1 METLFEVQDNTIDI
15 DTEMLVLDNEP
26 FNPYTQANYDPPEK
40 EYSLD
45 ADGHFIIYDIDE
57 EETPYSSNRTTFVH
71 TESDESK
78 LWLAQPANKVKK
90 TWYNQIV
97 KTELNVDPKFA
108 TDNACYEMESILPNI
123 ASNVIQATYLG
134 PMKDIPSKPTFHITP
149 GSLVQAQLPSG
160 LKVTVLIDTGCHKTI
175 LNRKFLQKNL
185 FHFKNFKK
193 VPLREDHKIKLA
205 NGLIIKTDGLIAM
218 PLIIQDYLFQF
229 LALVTTLSEDFDFVL
244 GLESLIQLES
254 VYSLGQNILQME
266 NRCIPLYPV
275 KDVIL
280 PPKAQIGI
288 VITGELPR
296 TFSSGF
302 AVVHVIPVTNT
313 YSVVTTETEFIN
325 QTTCF
330 NLTNTIN
337 KSRYFYHNIP
347 FGYLDTRSIGYYE
360 PLTATQMISSDHLI
374 FPSHMASISE
384 HSIDRLIHEEPAL
397 DNQDPYPWLDPQ
409 DPRRFQTD
417 RELLEQ
423 LIDLSD
429 SCLTPLEK
437 EQFYDL
443 LEQYKKAFSLRDEI
457 GLAHGM
463 QITLELTDTTP
474 FFIRPFSAKEDM
486 KGKID
491 KEMNKLCILGILRKE
506 LSGYSSPAMAIPR
519 KKSDIPRVVAD
530 FRYLNTILPQL
541 NMSFPLVRECIQSIG
556 ASQCEVMSVID
567 LRDAYHTLRLT
578 PNSQQYCGIT
588 PYYGSDTYLY
598 QRLPMGL
605 KVSPAI
611 WQAFINKVLGPI
623 PNRQRHIAIMD
634 DCLVH
639 SKFADHM
646 QDLINLFQSLMDHGL
661 KMSPKKCQFFRTSL
675 IYMGFKFLIDKGR
688 PSFTPMKDKCD
699 SIRNLEP
706 PKTVKDCRKF
716 CGMVNFLATFLKGLQ
731 KHLVPIYNLTKKNTT
746 FKWTSECQ
754 KSFDTIKNML
764 TQPPIL
770 RMPDTKGIF
779 RLMSDTSILATGAAL
794 YQFQDNNYYIVGY
807 NSKKL
812 PEAAK
817 NYSITELELFGLVI
831 NIHAFRQLLS
841 HVYFE
846 CFCDHSAITYIL
858 TSKKKIAT
866 RRIQKLI
873 EQLMQFNFS
882 IYYLPGSK
890 MHIADMLSRLAGKD
904 LDPPDKVIPISFN
917 AMQSSQPRRCSPRIK
932 KQAIQTPYP
941 AGKIDRILSS
951 YQPQVLLKRLP
962 EILNKDT
969 HISKIDTYLKA
980 DQPKPKDIVPK
991 PKIIYQ
997 SNSCN
1002 NNSFPSMQS
1011 PTGRLKQKKLSH
1023 SILPQDKLTLINPTI
1038 QIPNTL
1044 PPIEVP
1050 PPQTQNIETYRS
1062 PENFLYNK
1070 PLPVLKDSKELNVFS
1085 RHIPKQTEID
1095 EFLAV
1100 LKAKVTKEYKLP
1112 LLAQSIINAYP
1123 QSPAFRNIYQY
1134 ITTNTLPPNRRLQ
1147 RSIISNSDNY
1157 IVADGLLFKLQQVSR
1172 NKQMVHRCLL
1182 VIPEAFEHVVFHMY
1196 HDSLLGA
1203 HYGPLN
1209 TYYTIKDKYHIHNLL
1224 DKINKYVAS
1233 CEECQKQK
1241 VKTKKSRYFHPR
1253 IPLDY
1258 NPLAYISADI
1268 KYMPKG
1274 IYNYEFLLV
1283 IVCEVTGFVIAIPMV
1298 KHDAVTIAH
1307 ALLEKLIFIFG
1318 PPKTLIV
1325 DEDRALSAKVMHYI
1339 LDALK
1344 VNIKLVS
1351 PSNHGSL
1358 KTERYIQTINN
1369 LITRQLTGKG
1379 REWPLYVMS
1388 TCYAMNTFVSPSTG
1402 FSPYEL
1408 VFLRKPPDI
1417 LNLYFEPLQT
1427 IAKGYEDY
1435 CLKMKHRLE
1444 HVGNVILE
1452 LKTFQQE
1459 RQAQLAH
1466 NLPTPPETFQEG
1478 QLVYLLAPSA
1488 ATLRTKTM
1496 KCRADFVGPLVV
1508 NKALDP
1514 THYILNDLQGRV
1526 LIGVFHI
1533 NRLKK
1538 ATVRTPSGAVSTYQQ
1553 LHDSFTHITQQEAN
1567 AATPAPDIAP
1577 AAALQS
1583 TYPLSY
1589 RHNTGCGFPDSP
1601 CECILDTIPFN

>member
-1 METLFEVQDNTIDI
+1 
-15 DTEMLVLDNEP
+15 
-26 FNPYTQANYDPPEK
+26 
-40 EYSLD
+40 
-45 ADGHFIIYDIDE
+45 
-57 EETPYSSNRTTFVH
+57 
-71 TESDESK
+71 
-78 LWLAQPANKVKK
+78 
-90 TWYNQIV
+90 
-97 KTELNVDPKFA
+97 
-108 TDNACYEMESILPNI
+108 
-123 ASNVIQATYLG
+123 
-134 PMKDIPSKPTFHITP
+134 
-149 GSLVQAQLPSG
+149 
-160 LKVTVLIDTGCHKTI
+160 
-175 LNRKFLQKNL
+175 
-185 FHFKNFKK
+185 
-193 VPLREDHKIKLA
+193 
-205 NGLIIKTDGLIAM
+205 
-218 PLIIQDYLFQF
+218 
-229 LALVTTLSEDFDFVL
+229 
-244 GLESLIQLES
+244 
-254 VYSLGQNILQME
+254 
-266 NRCIPLYPV
+266 
-275 KDVIL
+275 
-280 PPKAQIGI
+280 
-288 VITGELPR
+288 
-296 TFSSGF
+296 
-302 AVVHVIPVTNT
+302 
-313 YSVVTTETEFIN
+313 
-325 QTTCF
+325 
-330 NLTNTIN
+330 
-337 KSRYFYHNIP
+337 
-347 FGYLDTRSIGYYE
+347 
-360 PLTATQMISSDHLI
+360 MISSDHLI

-409 DPRRFQTD
+409 DPRSFQTD

-443 LEQYKKAFSLRDEI
+443 LEKYKKAFSLHDEI

-530 FRYLNTILPQL
+530 FRYLNTRLPQL

-639 SKFADHM
+639 SKFVDHM
-646 QDLINLFQSLMDHGL
+646 QDLTNLFQSLMDHGL
-661 KMSPKKCQFFRTSL
+661 KISPKKCQFFRTSL

-688 PSFTPMKDKCD
+688 PSSTPMKDKCD

-716 CGMVNFLATFLKGLQ
+716 CGMVNFLATFLKDLQ

-882 IYYLPGSK
+882 IYYLPGTK

-904 LDPPDKVIPISFN
+904 LDPPDKVIRISFN

-932 KQAIQTPYP
+932 KQAIQTPSP
-941 AGKIDRILSS
+941 AGKVDRILSS

-962 EILNKDT
+962 EVLIKDT

-980 DQPKPKDIVPK
+980 DEPEPKDIVPK

-1011 PTGRLKQKKLSH
+1011 PTGRFNQKKLSH

-1062 PENFLYNK
+1062 QENFLYNK

-1134 ITTNTLPPNRRLQ
+1134 ITTNTFPSNRRLQ

-1157 IVADGLLFKLQQVSR
+1157 IVADGLLFKLQQVTR
-1172 NKQMVHRCLL
+1172 NKQMVHRC
-1182 VIPEAFEHVVFHMY
+1182 
-1196 HDSLLGA
+1196 
-1203 HYGPLN
+1203 
-1209 TYYTIKDKYHIHNLL
+1209 
-1224 DKINKYVAS
+1224 
-1233 CEECQKQK
+1233 
-1241 VKTKKSRYFHPR
+1241 
-1253 IPLDY
+1253 
-1258 NPLAYISADI
+1258 
-1268 KYMPKG
+1268 
-1274 IYNYEFLLV
+1274 
-1283 IVCEVTGFVIAIPMV
+1283 
-1298 KHDAVTIAH
+1298 
-1307 ALLEKLIFIFG
+1307 
-1318 PPKTLIV
+1318 
-1325 DEDRALSAKVMHYI
+1325 
-1339 LDALK
+1339 
-1344 VNIKLVS
+1344 
-1351 PSNHGSL
+1351 
-1358 KTERYIQTINN
+1358 
-1369 LITRQLTGKG
+1369 
-1379 REWPLYVMS
+1379 
-1388 TCYAMNTFVSPSTG
+1388 
-1402 FSPYEL
+1402 
-1408 VFLRKPPDI
+1408 
-1417 LNLYFEPLQT
+1417 
-1427 IAKGYEDY
+1427 
-1435 CLKMKHRLE
+1435 
-1444 HVGNVILE
+1444 
-1452 LKTFQQE
+1452 
-1459 RQAQLAH
+1459 
-1466 NLPTPPETFQEG
+1466 
-1478 QLVYLLAPSA
+1478 
-1488 ATLRTKTM
+1488 
-1496 KCRADFVGPLVV
+1496 
-1508 NKALDP
+1508 
-1514 THYILNDLQGRV
+1514 
-1526 LIGVFHI
+1526 
-1533 NRLKK
+1533 
-1538 ATVRTPSGAVSTYQQ
+1538 
-1553 LHDSFTHITQQEAN
+1553 
-1567 AATPAPDIAP
+1567 
-1577 AAALQS
+1577 
-1583 TYPLSY
+1583 
-1589 RHNTGCGFPDSP
+1589 
-1601 CECILDTIPFN
+1601 

>member
-1 METLFEVQDNTIDI
+1 M
-15 DTEMLVLDNEP
+15 
-26 FNPYTQANYDPPEK
+26 
-40 EYSLD
+40 
-45 ADGHFIIYDIDE
+45 
-57 EETPYSSNRTTFVH
+57 
-71 TESDESK
+71 
-78 LWLAQPANKVKK
+78 
-90 TWYNQIV
+90 
-97 KTELNVDPKFA
+97 
-108 TDNACYEMESILPNI
+108 
-123 ASNVIQATYLG
+123 
-134 PMKDIPSKPTFHITP
+134 
-149 GSLVQAQLPSG
+149 
-160 LKVTVLIDTGCHKTI
+160 
-175 LNRKFLQKNL
+175 
-185 FHFKNFKK
+185 
-193 VPLREDHKIKLA
+193 
-205 NGLIIKTDGLIAM
+205 
-218 PLIIQDYLFQF
+218 
-229 LALVTTLSEDFDFVL
+229 
-244 GLESLIQLES
+244 
-254 VYSLGQNILQME
+254 
-266 NRCIPLYPV
+266 
-275 KDVIL
+275 
-280 PPKAQIGI
+280 
-288 VITGELPR
+288 
-296 TFSSGF
+296 
-302 AVVHVIPVTNT
+302 VHVIPVTDT

-330 NLTNTIN
+330 TLTNTIN

-347 FGYLDTRSIGYYE
+347 FGYLDTRSMWYYE

-443 LEQYKKAFSLRDEI
+443 LEKYKKAFSLRDEI

-530 FRYLNTILPQL
+530 FRYLNTRLPQL
-541 NMSFPLVRECIQSIG
+541 NMSFPLVSECFQSIG

-646 QDLINLFQSLMDHGL
+646 QDLTNLFQSLMDHGL
-661 KMSPKKCQFFRTSL
+661 KISPKKCQFFRTSL

-716 CGMVNFLATFLKGLQ
+716 CGMVNFLATFLKDLQ

-746 FKWTSECQ
+746 FKWTFECQ

-817 NYSITELELFGLVI
+817 NYSVTELELFGLVI

-846 CFCDHSAITYIL
+846 CFCDHSAITYIF

-932 KQAIQTPYP
+932 KQAIQTSYP
-941 AGKIDRILSS
+941 AGKIDRTLST

-962 EILNKDT
+962 EVLNKDT

-980 DQPKPKDIVPK
+980 DQPKTKDIVPK

-1100 LKAKVTKEYKLP
+1100 LKAKVTKEYK
-1112 LLAQSIINAYP
+1112 
-1123 QSPAFRNIYQY
+1123 
-1134 ITTNTLPPNRRLQ
+1134 
-1147 RSIISNSDNY
+1147 
-1157 IVADGLLFKLQQVSR
+1157 
-1172 NKQMVHRCLL
+1172 
-1182 VIPEAFEHVVFHMY
+1182 
-1196 HDSLLGA
+1196 
-1203 HYGPLN
+1203 
-1209 TYYTIKDKYHIHNLL
+1209 
-1224 DKINKYVAS
+1224 
-1233 CEECQKQK
+1233 
-1241 VKTKKSRYFHPR
+1241 
-1253 IPLDY
+1253 
-1258 NPLAYISADI
+1258 
-1268 KYMPKG
+1268 
-1274 IYNYEFLLV
+1274 
-1283 IVCEVTGFVIAIPMV
+1283 
-1298 KHDAVTIAH
+1298 
-1307 ALLEKLIFIFG
+1307 
-1318 PPKTLIV
+1318 
-1325 DEDRALSAKVMHYI
+1325 
-1339 LDALK
+1339 
-1344 VNIKLVS
+1344 
-1351 PSNHGSL
+1351 
-1358 KTERYIQTINN
+1358 
-1369 LITRQLTGKG
+1369 
-1379 REWPLYVMS
+1379 
-1388 TCYAMNTFVSPSTG
+1388 
-1402 FSPYEL
+1402 
-1408 VFLRKPPDI
+1408 
-1417 LNLYFEPLQT
+1417 
-1427 IAKGYEDY
+1427 
-1435 CLKMKHRLE
+1435 
-1444 HVGNVILE
+1444 
-1452 LKTFQQE
+1452 
-1459 RQAQLAH
+1459 
-1466 NLPTPPETFQEG
+1466 
-1478 QLVYLLAPSA
+1478 
-1488 ATLRTKTM
+1488 
-1496 KCRADFVGPLVV
+1496 
-1508 NKALDP
+1508 
-1514 THYILNDLQGRV
+1514 
-1526 LIGVFHI
+1526 
-1533 NRLKK
+1533 
-1538 ATVRTPSGAVSTYQQ
+1538 
-1553 LHDSFTHITQQEAN
+1553 
-1567 AATPAPDIAP
+1567 
-1577 AAALQS
+1577 
-1583 TYPLSY
+1583 
-1589 RHNTGCGFPDSP
+1589 
-1601 CECILDTIPFN
+1601 

>member
-1 METLFEVQDNTIDI
+1 
-15 DTEMLVLDNEP
+15 
-26 FNPYTQANYDPPEK
+26 
-40 EYSLD
+40 
-45 ADGHFIIYDIDE
+45 
-57 EETPYSSNRTTFVH
+57 
-71 TESDESK
+71 
-78 LWLAQPANKVKK
+78 
-90 TWYNQIV
+90 
-97 KTELNVDPKFA
+97 
-108 TDNACYEMESILPNI
+108 
-123 ASNVIQATYLG
+123 
-134 PMKDIPSKPTFHITP
+134 
-149 GSLVQAQLPSG
+149 
-160 LKVTVLIDTGCHKTI
+160 
-175 LNRKFLQKNL
+175 
-185 FHFKNFKK
+185 
-193 VPLREDHKIKLA
+193 
-205 NGLIIKTDGLIAM
+205 
-218 PLIIQDYLFQF
+218 
-229 LALVTTLSEDFDFVL
+229 
-244 GLESLIQLES
+244 
-254 VYSLGQNILQME
+254 
-266 NRCIPLYPV
+266 
-275 KDVIL
+275 
-280 PPKAQIGI
+280 
-288 VITGELPR
+288 
-296 TFSSGF
+296 
-302 AVVHVIPVTNT
+302 
-313 YSVVTTETEFIN
+313 
-325 QTTCF
+325 
-330 NLTNTIN
+330 
-337 KSRYFYHNIP
+337 
-347 FGYLDTRSIGYYE
+347 
-360 PLTATQMISSDHLI
+360 MISSDHLI

-443 LEQYKKAFSLRDEI
+443 LEKYKKAFSLCDEI

-486 KGKID
+486 KGKIN

-519 KKSDIPRVVAD
+519 KKSDIPRVVRD
-530 FRYLNTILPQL
+530 FRYLNTRLPQL

-588 PYYGSDTYLY
+588 PYCGSDTYLY

-646 QDLINLFQSLMDHGL
+646 QDLTNLFQSLMDHGL
-661 KMSPKKCQFFRTSL
+661 KISPKKCQFFRTSL

-688 PSFTPMKDKCD
+688 PSLTPMKDKCD
-699 SIRNLEP
+699 SIRNLKP

-716 CGMVNFLATFLKGLQ
+716 CGMVNFLATFLKDLQ

-932 KQAIQTPYP
+932 KQAIQTPSP
-941 AGKIDRILSS
+941 AGKVDRILSS

-962 EILNKDT
+962 EVLTKDT

-1002 NNSFPSMQS
+1002 TNSFPSMQS
-1011 PTGRLKQKKLSH
+1011 PTGRFNQKKLSH

-1050 PPQTQNIETYRS
+1050 PP
-1062 PENFLYNK
+1062 
-1070 PLPVLKDSKELNVFS
+1070 
-1085 RHIPKQTEID
+1085 
-1095 EFLAV
+1095 
-1100 LKAKVTKEYKLP
+1100 
-1112 LLAQSIINAYP
+1112 
-1123 QSPAFRNIYQY
+1123 
-1134 ITTNTLPPNRRLQ
+1134 
-1147 RSIISNSDNY
+1147 
-1157 IVADGLLFKLQQVSR
+1157 
-1172 NKQMVHRCLL
+1172 
-1182 VIPEAFEHVVFHMY
+1182 
-1196 HDSLLGA
+1196 
-1203 HYGPLN
+1203 
-1209 TYYTIKDKYHIHNLL
+1209 
-1224 DKINKYVAS
+1224 
-1233 CEECQKQK
+1233 
-1241 VKTKKSRYFHPR
+1241 
-1253 IPLDY
+1253 
-1258 NPLAYISADI
+1258 
-1268 KYMPKG
+1268 
-1274 IYNYEFLLV
+1274 
-1283 IVCEVTGFVIAIPMV
+1283 
-1298 KHDAVTIAH
+1298 
-1307 ALLEKLIFIFG
+1307 
-1318 PPKTLIV
+1318 
-1325 DEDRALSAKVMHYI
+1325 
-1339 LDALK
+1339 
-1344 VNIKLVS
+1344 
-1351 PSNHGSL
+1351 
-1358 KTERYIQTINN
+1358 
-1369 LITRQLTGKG
+1369 
-1379 REWPLYVMS
+1379 
-1388 TCYAMNTFVSPSTG
+1388 
-1402 FSPYEL
+1402 
-1408 VFLRKPPDI
+1408 
-1417 LNLYFEPLQT
+1417 
-1427 IAKGYEDY
+1427 
-1435 CLKMKHRLE
+1435 
-1444 HVGNVILE
+1444 
-1452 LKTFQQE
+1452 
-1459 RQAQLAH
+1459 
-1466 NLPTPPETFQEG
+1466 
-1478 QLVYLLAPSA
+1478 
-1488 ATLRTKTM
+1488 
-1496 KCRADFVGPLVV
+1496 
-1508 NKALDP
+1508 
-1514 THYILNDLQGRV
+1514 
-1526 LIGVFHI
+1526 
-1533 NRLKK
+1533 
-1538 ATVRTPSGAVSTYQQ
+1538 
-1553 LHDSFTHITQQEAN
+1553 
-1567 AATPAPDIAP
+1567 
-1577 AAALQS
+1577 
-1583 TYPLSY
+1583 
-1589 RHNTGCGFPDSP
+1589 
-1601 CECILDTIPFN
+1601 